1 MERNRRGV
9 CHASQKHGKCRFGAQ
24 CKFSHDTSATNQ
36 EHNSSSRP
44 CRLFSTS
51 QGCKYGTACKFSH
64 DGAGKQHD
72 NLARDDDTVSHEL
85 DTWKKEVTQ
94 RQPLG
99 FGLGRFFDQA
109 LQLVN
114 LENACR
120 QDVIRSL
127 ASDRGLNKVLELV
140 SQNFGGMS
148 EKAMKHAFSTQIVP
162 FFRALS
168 EEHVMSSP
176 LLERHLG
183 DICLFLYGVGGTR
196 GEKLFAA
203 VIQALTAMMPEPNIA
218 FFTSLEATLAVLSK
232 IIEFAST
239 AKVTPIYEVYATTL
253 AAMVTPQVDEAA
265 DLLRCQAEKHLD
277 SINKR
282 LGIGKVIR
290 SISNVQATDA
300 ERPVFALQRSHP
312 GRLVNGSPRHDN
324 DFESIEDIEIMPTS
338 EEIQS
343 THAEYLPL
351 QDPSSW
357 HKQGIPGLLDR
368 HFRLLREDTIGQ
380 LRDSARIELEALQ
393 GAGPPRAHGSN
404 SSLKKHTYHNALVQ
418 LPKFDPLRGLEFV
431 VSFDQPPE
439 LLPRSR
445 RKRQEWWTDS
455 KRLEGD
461 ALICLISSTQA
472 VVFCSVCFP
481 DDPSRRP
488 KREDGDAPDPHNNVP
503 SNVEDRVRVIAR
515 PVEMSEESIGHILG
529 TFSQT
534 HFQGGRSL
542 VEFPGVLLPA
552 FLPTLKALKAIS
564 KKNDLPFSDVLAPS
578 QAGEADEITVLP
590 PVYARRA
597 GFRFSL
603 DSITQDK
610 NHSFDPSGLK
620 RSDIENLQKASAL
633 DETQASAL
641 LSSLSRSFALIQGP
655 PGTGK
660 SYTGVALVKT
670 LVSNRNTGNLG
681 PILVVTFTNH
691 ALDQS
696 LEHLLDQGITQI
708 VRLGSRSKSER
719 LTDLNLRKVAE
730 KAGKT
735 KVEKSEYGKTRG
747 QMKDEARAITE
758 HLKEM
763 THDTLIIR
771 KYLARNN
778 VRHDAQLFAI
788 EVDKEGFKKVRRGS
802 PEDRLRAWLHG
813 GRQIHS
819 NLPTQAITGVDDLYD
834 LSHVERRKLYNHWLR
849 RAKKPVLDAIMD
861 RVEQFEDLR
870 SNLDN
875 IRNELDLRVLEQ
887 AEVIGVTTS
896 GLARNLGL
904 LRRLPSKILL
914 CEEAGEVLESHLLTA
929 LLPSVE
935 HAILIGDHLQLRP
948 HVQCY
953 ELSQESV
960 QGRQYALDTS
970 LFERLVDAAGGGVRL
985 PFSRLD
991 TQRRMHPSISELV
1004 RSTLYPTLSDAPST
1018 LVHPEVTGMRK
1029 RLFWLDHQ
1037 YPESHGGLQSTSH
1050 TNDYEVEMT
1059 TALVSHLIKQGT
1071 YKPEAIAV
1079 LTPYLGQLRKLR
1091 LRMQSS
1097 FEVLL
1102 DDRDVK
1108 SLQDEGLDDGGAQS
1122 RAPLAPGVQKGSI
1135 ASAVRIATVDNFQGE
1150 EAEVVVISLVRSN
1163 KEQKCGFLRTSNR
1176 INVLLSRA
1184 KNGMFIIGNSATTQ
1198 HIPMWTEV
1206 LQLLQMNGNFGDALE
1221 LACPRHIADDMRVTE
1236 PDDFIRLAPDGGCVL
1251 PCTQRLGC
1259 GHHCTSRCHSQA
1271 LHDAVKCLA
1280 PCPRQPGSHS
1290 CEHACPKVCGE
1301 VCPSKCM
1308 EIVKDITV
1316 ELPCGHV
1323 KKSLPCWLYHEQ
1335 DQIKCEE
1342 SVERQVP
1349 GCGHTVVLM
1358 CCVDVTDDNFLCRA
1372 RCSDTLTCGHICKNS
1387 CFNCKKRTDC
1397 AIVEESHGRCRQVC
1411 GRDFTNCGHS
1421 CVKTCHDGTDCGVC
1435 TQPCE
1440 VQCSHSSCPL
1450 TCSQPCPPCAE
1461 QTCSSSCPHSECSMP
1476 CAAPCDWVPCSLRCE
1491 KTLKC
1496 GHQCPSIDG
1505 APCPG
1510 EKFCQECCSEEVK
1523 SRVVDLIMM
1532 STYSDVDL
1540 NEEPC
1545 IFPACG
1551 HFYTIGT
1558 MDGHLGLSEHYV
1570 MDVNGLPVALRAP
1583 EDSLDVDKTR
1593 MVCPDCRRSLRDI
1606 PRYGRIVRRALLI
1619 QSTLKFITWSND
1631 EYVIAYDNFSRVQET
1646 LSATFEEAKSAE
1658 IDLHLV
1664 GSRVEQM
1671 RTIKQR
1677 LSGTRYGEIIAL
1689 RHNIDNLRGLVSKDE
1704 QPFKRVQELVRYARV
1719 VQKQA
1724 QSDFKFDDSVI
1735 LQTRCSALT
1744 TALLLRCDLMILSDV
1759 LSVRSSKAIPVDT
1772 VTTVDFSKNRR
1783 DCETLFLVAD
1793 QGQHH
1798 LQQAEALIFWA
1809 RFAALEVSWLSAN
1822 SEDSDTTAVDILRA
1836 TARERLVQARNFCDE
1851 HPQAR
1856 VVHSEIE
1863 EVEKMLRESTFY
1875 SPVTNED
1882 MKNVVAAMARE
1893 FRGTG
1898 HWYRCENGHPFTVGE
1913 CGMPMQTASCP
1924 QCGGLIGG
1932 QSHQPAAGV
1941 THANDLEREFGN
1953 MRL

>member
-9 CHASQKHGKCRFGAQ
+9 CHAFQKHGKCRFGAQ

-148 EKAMKHAFSTQIVP
+148 EKAIQHAFSTQIVP

-404 SSLKKHTYHNALVQ
+404 SILKKHTYHNALVQ

-461 ALICLISSTQA
+461 ALICLLSSTQA

-488 KREDGDAPDPHNNVP
+488 KREDGDAPDPHNSVP

-564 KKNDLPFSDVLAPS
+564 KKNDLPFSDFLAPS

-590 PVYARRA
+590 PVYARRT

-670 LVSNRNTGNLG
+670 LVSNRKTGKLG

-1004 RSTLYPTLSDAPST
+1004 RSTLYPTLSDAAST

-1037 YPESHGGLQSTSH
+1037 YPGSHGGLQSTSH

-1221 LACPRHIADDMRVTE
+1221 LACPRHIADDMR
-1236 PDDFIRLAPDGGCVL
+1236 
-1251 PCTQRLGC
+1251 
-1259 GHHCTSRCHSQA
+1259 
-1271 LHDAVKCLA
+1271 
-1280 PCPRQPGSHS
+1280 
-1290 CEHACPKVCGE
+1290 
-1301 VCPSKCM
+1301 
-1308 EIVKDITV
+1308 
-1316 ELPCGHV
+1316 
-1323 KKSLPCWLYHEQ
+1323 
-1335 DQIKCEE
+1335 
-1342 SVERQVP
+1342 
-1349 GCGHTVVLM
+1349 
-1358 CCVDVTDDNFLCRA
+1358 
-1372 RCSDTLTCGHICKNS
+1372 
-1387 CFNCKKRTDC
+1387 
-1397 AIVEESHGRCRQVC
+1397 
-1411 GRDFTNCGHS
+1411 
-1421 CVKTCHDGTDCGVC
+1421 
-1435 TQPCE
+1435 
-1440 VQCSHSSCPL
+1440 
-1450 TCSQPCPPCAE
+1450 
-1461 QTCSSSCPHSECSMP
+1461 
-1476 CAAPCDWVPCSLRCE
+1476 
-1491 KTLKC
+1491 
-1496 GHQCPSIDG
+1496 CPSIDG

-1619 QSTLKFITWSND
+1619 QSTLKFITWSNN

-1658 IDLHLV
+1658 IDLHLI

-1689 RHNIDNLRGLVSKDE
+1689 RHNIDSLRGLVSKDE

-1759 LSVRSSKAIPVDT
+1759 LSVRSSKVIPVDT

-1783 DCETLFLVAD
+1783 DCETLFQVAD

-1809 RFAALEVSWLSAN
+1809 QFAALEVSWLSAN
-1822 SEDSDTTAVDILRA
+1822 SEDSDATAVDMLRA
-1836 TARERLVQARNFCDE
+1836 TARERLVQARAFCAE
-1851 HPQAR
+1851 HSQAR
-1856 VVHSEIE
+1856 VVQSEIE

-1875 SPVTNED
+1875 SPVTNEE

-1913 CGMPMQTASCP
+1913 CGMPMQTARCP

-1941 THANDLEREFGN
+1941 THANDLERDFGN

>member
-9 CHASQKHGKCRFGAQ
+9 CHAFQKH
-24 CKFSHDTSATNQ
+24 
-36 EHNSSSRP
+36 
-44 CRLFSTS
+44 
-51 QGCKYGTACKFSH
+51 ACKFSH

-265 DLLRCQAEKHLD
+265 DLLRCQAGKHLD

-904 LRRLPSKILL
+904 LRRLRSKILL

-1198 HIPMWTEV
+1198 HIPMWIEV

-1236 PDDFIRLAPDGGCVL
+1236 PDDFIRLAPDGG
-1251 PCTQRLGC
+1251 
-1259 GHHCTSRCHSQA
+1259 
-1271 LHDAVKCLA
+1271 
-1280 PCPRQPGSHS
+1280 
-1290 CEHACPKVCGE
+1290 
-1301 VCPSKCM
+1301 
-1308 EIVKDITV
+1308 
-1316 ELPCGHV
+1316 
-1323 KKSLPCWLYHEQ
+1323 SL
-1335 DQIKCEE
+1335 
-1342 SVERQVP
+1342 S
-1349 GCGHTVVLM
+1349 
-1358 CCVDVTDDNFLCRA
+1358 
-1372 RCSDTLTCGHICKNS
+1372 
-1387 CFNCKKRTDC
+1387 
-1397 AIVEESHGRCRQVC
+1397 
-1411 GRDFTNCGHS
+1411 
-1421 CVKTCHDGTDCGVC
+1421 
-1435 TQPCE
+1435 
-1440 VQCSHSSCPL
+1440 
-1450 TCSQPCPPCAE
+1450 
-1461 QTCSSSCPHSECSMP
+1461 
-1476 CAAPCDWVPCSLRCE
+1476 SLRRAD
-1491 KTLKC
+1491 LLIIVPS
-1496 GHQCPSIDG
+1496 QRCPSIDG

-1793 QGQHH
+1793 QGHNH

-1822 SEDSDTTAVDILRA
+1822 SEDNDTTAVDILRA

>member
-9 CHASQKHGKCRFGAQ
+9 CHAFQKH
-24 CKFSHDTSATNQ
+24 
-36 EHNSSSRP
+36 
-44 CRLFSTS
+44 
-51 QGCKYGTACKFSH
+51 ACKFSH

-1236 PDDFIRLAPDGGCVL
+1236 PDDFIRLAPDGG
-1251 PCTQRLGC
+1251 
-1259 GHHCTSRCHSQA
+1259 
-1271 LHDAVKCLA
+1271 
-1280 PCPRQPGSHS
+1280 
-1290 CEHACPKVCGE
+1290 
-1301 VCPSKCM
+1301 
-1308 EIVKDITV
+1308 
-1316 ELPCGHV
+1316 
-1323 KKSLPCWLYHEQ
+1323 SL
-1335 DQIKCEE
+1335 
-1342 SVERQVP
+1342 S
-1349 GCGHTVVLM
+1349 
-1358 CCVDVTDDNFLCRA
+1358 
-1372 RCSDTLTCGHICKNS
+1372 
-1387 CFNCKKRTDC
+1387 
-1397 AIVEESHGRCRQVC
+1397 
-1411 GRDFTNCGHS
+1411 
-1421 CVKTCHDGTDCGVC
+1421 
-1435 TQPCE
+1435 
-1440 VQCSHSSCPL
+1440 
-1450 TCSQPCPPCAE
+1450 
-1461 QTCSSSCPHSECSMP
+1461 
-1476 CAAPCDWVPCSLRCE
+1476 SLRRAD
-1491 KTLKC
+1491 LLIIVPS
-1496 GHQCPSIDG
+1496 QRCPSIDG

-1809 RFAALEVSWLSAN
+1809 QFAALEVSWLSAN

-1875 SPVTNED
+1875 SPVTNEE
-1882 MKNVVAAMARE
+1882 MKNVVATMARE

-1913 CGMPMQTASCP
+1913 CGMPMQTARCP
-1924 QCGGLIGG
+1924 QCGGLI
-1932 QSHQPAAGV
+1932 
-1941 THANDLEREFGN
+1941 
-1953 MRL
+1953 

>member
-9 CHASQKHGKCRFGAQ
+9 CHAFQKH
-24 CKFSHDTSATNQ
+24 
-36 EHNSSSRP
+36 
-44 CRLFSTS
+44 
-51 QGCKYGTACKFSH
+51 ACKFSH

-148 EKAMKHAFSTQIVP
+148 EKAIQHAFSTQIVP

-404 SSLKKHTYHNALVQ
+404 SILKKHTYHNALVQ

-461 ALICLISSTQA
+461 ALICLLSSTQA

-488 KREDGDAPDPHNNVP
+488 KREDGDAPDPHNSVP

-564 KKNDLPFSDVLAPS
+564 KKNDLPFSDFLAPS

-590 PVYARRA
+590 PVYARRT

-670 LVSNRNTGNLG
+670 LVSNRKTGKLG

-1004 RSTLYPTLSDAPST
+1004 RSTLYPTLSDAAST

-1037 YPESHGGLQSTSH
+1037 YPGSHGGLQSTSH

-1236 PDDFIRLAPDGGCVL
+1236 PDDFIRLAPDGG
-1251 PCTQRLGC
+1251 
-1259 GHHCTSRCHSQA
+1259 
-1271 LHDAVKCLA
+1271 
-1280 PCPRQPGSHS
+1280 
-1290 CEHACPKVCGE
+1290 
-1301 VCPSKCM
+1301 
-1308 EIVKDITV
+1308 
-1316 ELPCGHV
+1316 
-1323 KKSLPCWLYHEQ
+1323 
-1335 DQIKCEE
+1335 
-1342 SVERQVP
+1342 
-1349 GCGHTVVLM
+1349 
-1358 CCVDVTDDNFLCRA
+1358 
-1372 RCSDTLTCGHICKNS
+1372 
-1387 CFNCKKRTDC
+1387 
-1397 AIVEESHGRCRQVC
+1397 
-1411 GRDFTNCGHS
+1411 
-1421 CVKTCHDGTDCGVC
+1421 
-1435 TQPCE
+1435 
-1440 VQCSHSSCPL
+1440 
-1450 TCSQPCPPCAE
+1450 
-1461 QTCSSSCPHSECSMP
+1461 
-1476 CAAPCDWVPCSLRCE
+1476 SLRSPMQSLE
-1491 KTLKC
+1491 LSFDLLSALSSLRRADLLIIVPS
-1496 GHQCPSIDG
+1496 QRCPSIDG

-1619 QSTLKFITWSND
+1619 QSTLKFITWSNN

-1658 IDLHLV
+1658 IDLHLI

-1689 RHNIDNLRGLVSKDE
+1689 RHNIDSLRGLVSKDE

-1759 LSVRSSKAIPVDT
+1759 LSVRSSKVIPVDT

-1783 DCETLFLVAD
+1783 DCETLFQVAD

-1809 RFAALEVSWLSAN
+1809 QFAALEVSWLSAN
-1822 SEDSDTTAVDILRA
+1822 SEDSDATAVDMLRA
-1836 TARERLVQARNFCDE
+1836 TARERLVQARAFCAE
-1851 HPQAR
+1851 HSQAR
-1856 VVHSEIE
+1856 VVQSEIE

-1875 SPVTNED
+1875 SPVTNEE

-1913 CGMPMQTASCP
+1913 CGMPMQTARCP

-1941 THANDLEREFGN
+1941 THANDLERDFGN

>member
-1 MERNRRGV
+1 
-9 CHASQKHGKCRFGAQ
+9 
-24 CKFSHDTSATNQ
+24 
-36 EHNSSSRP
+36 
-44 CRLFSTS
+44 
-51 QGCKYGTACKFSH
+51 
-64 DGAGKQHD
+64 
-72 NLARDDDTVSHEL
+72 
-85 DTWKKEVTQ
+85 
-94 RQPLG
+94 
-99 FGLGRFFDQA
+99 
-109 LQLVN
+109 
-114 LENACR
+114 
-120 QDVIRSL
+120 
-127 ASDRGLNKVLELV
+127 
-140 SQNFGGMS
+140 
-148 EKAMKHAFSTQIVP
+148 
-162 FFRALS
+162 
-168 EEHVMSSP
+168 
-176 LLERHLG
+176 
-183 DICLFLYGVGGTR
+183 
-196 GEKLFAA
+196 
-203 VIQALTAMMPEPNIA
+203 MMLEPNIA

-232 IIEFAST
+232 IIEFASA
-239 AKVTPIYEVYATTL
+239 AKVTPIYEAYATTL
-253 AAMVTPQVDEAA
+253 AAMVIPQVDEAT

-277 SINKR
+277 
-282 LGIGKVIR
+282 
-290 SISNVQATDA
+290 NV

-404 SSLKKHTYHNALVQ
+404 SSLKKHTYHNALVE

-564 KKNDLPFSDVLAPS
+564 KKDDLPFPDFLAPS
-578 QAGEADEITVLP
+578 QAGEADAITVLP

-620 RSDIENLQKASAL
+620 RSDIENLQKTSAL

-641 LSSLSRSFALIQGP
+641 LSSLSRSVALIQGP

-670 LVSNRNTGNLG
+670 LVSNRQTGKLG

-708 VRLGSRSKSER
+708 IRLGSRSKSER

-758 HLKEM
+758 YLQEM

-778 VRHDAQLFAI
+778 VRHDAQLFAV
-788 EVDKEGFKKVRRGS
+788 EVDKEGYKKVRHGS

-970 LFERLVDAAGGGVRL
+970 LFERLVDAAGCGVRL

-1018 LVHPEVTGMRK
+1018 LVQSEVTGMRK

-1184 KNGMFIIGNSATTQ
+1184 KNGTFIIGNSATTQ

-1221 LACPRHIADDMRVTE
+1221 LACPRHIADDMRVKE
-1236 PDDFIRLAPDGGCVL
+1236 PDDFIRLAPDGG
-1251 PCTQRLGC
+1251 
-1259 GHHCTSRCHSQA
+1259 
-1271 LHDAVKCLA
+1271 
-1280 PCPRQPGSHS
+1280 
-1290 CEHACPKVCGE
+1290 
-1301 VCPSKCM
+1301 
-1308 EIVKDITV
+1308 
-1316 ELPCGHV
+1316 
-1323 KKSLPCWLYHEQ
+1323 SL
-1335 DQIKCEE
+1335 
-1342 SVERQVP
+1342 S
-1349 GCGHTVVLM
+1349 
-1358 CCVDVTDDNFLCRA
+1358 
-1372 RCSDTLTCGHICKNS
+1372 
-1387 CFNCKKRTDC
+1387 
-1397 AIVEESHGRCRQVC
+1397 
-1411 GRDFTNCGHS
+1411 
-1421 CVKTCHDGTDCGVC
+1421 
-1435 TQPCE
+1435 
-1440 VQCSHSSCPL
+1440 
-1450 TCSQPCPPCAE
+1450 
-1461 QTCSSSCPHSECSMP
+1461 
-1476 CAAPCDWVPCSLRCE
+1476 SLRRAD
-1491 KTLKC
+1491 LLIIMPS
-1496 GHQCPSIDG
+1496 QRCPSIDG

-1570 MDVNGLPVALRAP
+1570 MDVDGLPVALRAP

-1619 QSTLKFITWSND
+1619 QSTLKFITWSNN
-1631 EYVIAYDNFSRVQET
+1631 EYVITYDNFSRVQET

-1658 IDLHLV
+1658 IDLHLI

-1704 QPFKRVQELVRYARV
+1704 QPFKRVQELVRYACV

-1783 DCETLFLVAD
+1783 DCETLFQITD

-1809 RFAALEVSWLSAN
+1809 QFAALEVYWLSAN

-1836 TARERLVQARNFCDE
+1836 TARERLVQARTFCAE
-1851 HPQAR
+1851 HSQAR
-1856 VVHSEIE
+1856 VVQSEIE

-1875 SPVTNED
+1875 SPVTNEE
-1882 MKNVVAAMARE
+1882 MKMLWLPWPESSEALVTGTAAR
-1893 FRGTG
+1893 
-1898 HWYRCENGHPFTVGE
+1898 
-1913 CGMPMQTASCP
+1913 TATPSR
-1924 QCGGLIGG
+1924 LA
-1932 QSHQPAAGV
+1932 SVPAAGV
-1941 THANDLEREFGN
+1941 THANDLERDFGN

>member
-1 MERNRRGV
+1 
-9 CHASQKHGKCRFGAQ
+9 
-24 CKFSHDTSATNQ
+24 
-36 EHNSSSRP
+36 
-44 CRLFSTS
+44 
-51 QGCKYGTACKFSH
+51 
-64 DGAGKQHD
+64 
-72 NLARDDDTVSHEL
+72 
-85 DTWKKEVTQ
+85 
-94 RQPLG
+94 
-99 FGLGRFFDQA
+99 
-109 LQLVN
+109 
-114 LENACR
+114 
-120 QDVIRSL
+120 
-127 ASDRGLNKVLELV
+127 
-140 SQNFGGMS
+140 
-148 EKAMKHAFSTQIVP
+148 
-162 FFRALS
+162 
-168 EEHVMSSP
+168 
-176 LLERHLG
+176 
-183 DICLFLYGVGGTR
+183 
-196 GEKLFAA
+196 
-203 VIQALTAMMPEPNIA
+203 MMLEPNIA

-290 SISNVQATDA
+290 SISNVQAIDV

-418 LPKFDPLRGLEFV
+418 LPKFDPLKGLEFV

-439 LLPRSR
+439 LLPKSR

-515 PVEMSEESIGHILG
+515 PVEMSEESMGHILG

-564 KKNDLPFSDVLAPS
+564 KKNDLPFSDFLAPS

-670 LVSNRNTGNLG
+670 LVSNRKTGNLG

-708 VRLGSRSKSER
+708 VRLGSLSKSER

-788 EVDKEGFKKVRRGS
+788 EVDKEGFKKVRRRS

-896 GLARNLGL
+896 GLTRNLGL

-1236 PDDFIRLAPDGGCVL
+1236 PDDFIRLAPDGG
-1251 PCTQRLGC
+1251 
-1259 GHHCTSRCHSQA
+1259 
-1271 LHDAVKCLA
+1271 
-1280 PCPRQPGSHS
+1280 
-1290 CEHACPKVCGE
+1290 
-1301 VCPSKCM
+1301 
-1308 EIVKDITV
+1308 
-1316 ELPCGHV
+1316 
-1323 KKSLPCWLYHEQ
+1323 Y
-1335 DQIKCEE
+1335 QIKCEE
-1342 SVERQVP
+1342 SVER
-1349 GCGHTVVLM
+1349 
-1358 CCVDVTDDNFLCRA
+1358 
-1372 RCSDTLTCGHICKNS
+1372 
-1387 CFNCKKRTDC
+1387 
-1397 AIVEESHGRCRQVC
+1397 
-1411 GRDFTNCGHS
+1411 
-1421 CVKTCHDGTDCGVC
+1421 
-1435 TQPCE
+1435 
-1440 VQCSHSSCPL
+1440 
-1450 TCSQPCPPCAE
+1450 
-1461 QTCSSSCPHSECSMP
+1461 
-1476 CAAPCDWVPCSLRCE
+1476 
-1491 KTLKC
+1491 
-1496 GHQCPSIDG
+1496 QCPSIDG

-1510 EKFCQECCSEEVK
+1510 ENFCQECCSEEVK

-1551 HFYTIGT
+1551 HFYTIGI

-1619 QSTLKFITWSND
+1619 QSTLKFITWSNN
-1631 EYVIAYDNFSRVQET
+1631 EYVIAYDNFSRAQET

-1658 IDLHLV
+1658 IDLHLI

-1677 LSGTRYGEIIAL
+1677 LSGVRYGEIIAL

-1704 QPFKRVQELVRYARV
+1704 QPFKR
-1719 VQKQA
+1719 
-1724 QSDFKFDDSVI
+1724 
-1735 LQTRCSALT
+1735 TRCSALT

-1783 DCETLFLVAD
+1783 DCETLFQIAD

-1809 RFAALEVSWLSAN
+1809 QFAALEVSWLSAN

-1836 TARERLVQARNFCDE
+1836 TARERLVQARTFCAE
-1851 HPQAR
+1851 HSQAR
-1856 VVHSEIE
+1856 VVQSEIE

-1875 SPVTNED
+1875 SPVTNEE

-1913 CGMPMQTASCP
+1913 CGMPMQTARCP
-1924 QCGGLIGG
+1924 QCGGVIGG